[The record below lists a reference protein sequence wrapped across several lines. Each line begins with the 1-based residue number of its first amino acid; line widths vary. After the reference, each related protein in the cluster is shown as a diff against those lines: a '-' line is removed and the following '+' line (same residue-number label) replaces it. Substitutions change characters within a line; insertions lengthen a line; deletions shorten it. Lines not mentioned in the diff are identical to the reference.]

1 MKKALAIAGLALW
14 IFGSGWYYTC
24 KIKDRCY
31 NGSSPGQ
38 TEANPVQSGYP
49 LLFDWESDKPLT
61 GTRFPVWRD
70 SLIELVKPGNVLQ
83 LSGLFSRS
91 ETNQTSEKNLGLAR
105 AKMVRGLFPDIPDSL
120 ISLTSMADDGL
131 SSADGNPVPAL
142 LAEIKVA
149 ETIKAPEAI
158 ASDKF
163 TIYFPTNSAEKI
175 VNYPADQYL
184 DNLATGLKNSSKT
197 VEIIG
202 HTDNI
207 GPDEVNYSMGLLR
220 AESIQSALV
229 VRGIP
234 VARISVSSKGEKQ
247 PTSPN
252 DTEENRAKNRRTEI
266 VVK

>member
-1 MKKALAIAGLALW
+1 MKKTLAIAGLALW

-38 TEANPVQSGYP
+38 TEVNPLQSGYL

-61 GTRFPVWRD
+61 GTGFPVWRD
-70 SLIELVKPGNVLQ
+70 SLMALVKSGNVLQ
-83 LSGLFSRS
+83 LSGLFSSS
-91 ETNQTSEKNLGLAR
+91 ETNQTIEKDLGLAR
-105 AKMVRGLFPDIPDSL
+105 AKMVRSLFPDIPDSL
-120 ISLTSMADDGL
+120 ISLTSMEDNGL
-131 SSADGNPVPAL
+131 TPADGNPVPAL

-149 ETIKAPEAI
+149 ETVEAPEAI
-158 ASDKF
+158 ASDKY
-163 TIYFPTNSAEKI
+163 TIYFPSNSAEKI
-175 VNYPADQYL
+175 VNSQSDQYL
-184 DNLATGLKNSSKT
+184 DNLATTLKNSSKT

-207 GPDEVNYSMGLLR
+207 GPDGINYSMGLLR
-220 AESIQSALV
+220 AESIRAALV
-229 VRGIP
+229 ARRIP
-234 VARISVSSKGEKQ
+234 VARISVSSKGEEQ
-247 PTSPN
+247 PAGPN